1 MLFSSTIFIFLFLP
15 SVLLIYF
22 LIGKKIRNLFLL
34 FASLVFYSWG
44 EGAIVLVM
52 LASIIINFFFA
63 LIIEKGLRRTG
74 IVFSV
79 IVSLSF
85 LIYFKYA
92 NFAFGNFNELLR
104 ILHLSNRNIINLP
117 HIALP
122 IGISFYTFKILSYT
136 IDVYRG
142 NVKPTRN
149 LIQFATY
156 VTMFPYLVAGPIVRY
171 IDINKQLVSRTISLN
186 KFTEGIE
193 RFIIGLVKKVI
204 FANTFAIV
212 ADEIFNFDLSQISAA
227 SAWIAI
233 TAYTFQIYFDFS
245 GYSDMAIGMGKML
258 GFDFPENFNYPY
270 IAKSIKEFWRRWHIS
285 LSTWF
290 RDYVYIP
297 LGGNRVVKIR
307 LYFNLIFV
315 FFITGLWH
323 GASWNF
329 IIWGSFH
336 GFFLLIERSPWG
348 KILDNIWSPVA
359 HIYTLMVVMTGWVFF
374 RAGNLHYAIGFLKT
388 MFGAGNGEA
397 AYHISKYFNMELCL
411 VLLLAV
417 LFSTPVYHKFLLYF
431 SYIKSRYDFSIG
443 ILKVLYFFIL
453 FMSFILVSAYLSA
466 GTYNPFIYFRF

>member
-1 MLFSSTIFIFLFLP
+1 
-15 SVLLIYF
+15 
-22 LIGKKIRNLFLL
+22 LL
-34 FASLVFYSWG
+34 FASLIFYSWG
-44 EGAIVLVM
+44 ELAFVFVM
-52 LASIIINFFFA
+52 ITSIIINFFSA
-63 LIIEKGLRRTG
+63 LLIEKGFRKTG
-74 IVFSV
+74 IIISV
-79 IVSLSF
+79 IVSLLF
-85 LIYFKYA
+85 LFYFKYA
-92 NFAFGNFNELLR
+92 NFAYDNFYELIR
-104 ILHLSNRNIINLP
+104 ILHLSNKDIINLP
-117 HIALP
+117 RIALP
-122 IGISFYTFKILSYT
+122 IGISFYTFQILSYT

-142 NVKPTRN
+142 RVKPTRN
-149 LIQFATY
+149 LIHFATY
-156 VTMFPYLVAGPIVRY
+156 VTMFPQLIAGPIVRY
-171 IDINKQLVSRTISLN
+171 IDIQKQLVSRTISLN
-186 KFTEGIE
+186 KFTDGIE

-204 FANTFAIV
+204 IANTFAIV
-212 ADEIFNFDLSQISAA
+212 TDEIFSFDLSQISAA
-227 SAWIAI
+227 SAWIAV

-258 GFDFPENFNYPY
+258 GFDFQENFNYPY

-290 RDYVYIP
+290 RDYLYIP
-297 LGGNRVVKIR
+297 LGGNRVSKSR

-348 KILDNIWSPVA
+348 KILDKIWSPVA
-359 HIYTLMVVMTGWVFF
+359 HIYTLLVVMTGWVFF
-374 RAGNLHYAIGFLKT
+374 RAGNLHDAIGFLKT
-388 MFGAGNGEA
+388 MFGAGSGEA

-431 SYIKSRYDFSIG
+431 GNIKRRYDFSTG
-443 ILKVLYFFIL
+443 ILKALYFFIL
-453 FMSFILVSAYLSA
+453 FISFILVSAYLSA